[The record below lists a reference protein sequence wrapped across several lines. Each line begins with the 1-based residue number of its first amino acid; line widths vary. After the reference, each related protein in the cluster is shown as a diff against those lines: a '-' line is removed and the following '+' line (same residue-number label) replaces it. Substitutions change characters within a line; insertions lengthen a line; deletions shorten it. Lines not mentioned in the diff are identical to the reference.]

1 MQLSDSFMKPGEID
15 SDKTND
21 RVQELWGE
29 LTGIDD
35 RTDQERTFTIYKRS
49 GSLLVVSDTGC
60 ERLVGPD
67 HGLSKTHIFQEVMN
81 QFGVHSVRPKPSLY
95 PLHD

>member
-15 SDKTND
+15 SERND
-21 RVQELWGE
+21 CVQELWGE

-49 GSLLVVSDTGC
+49 GSLLVIRDTGC

-67 HGLSKTHIFQEVMN
+67 QG
-81 QFGVHSVRPKPSLY
+81 
-95 PLHD
+95 

>member
-1 MQLSDSFMKPGEID
+1 MKPGRMD
-15 SDKTND
+15 SHEANGVD
-21 RVQELWGE
+21 QELWGE
-29 LTGIDD
+29 LIGIDD

-67 HGLSKTHIFQEVMN
+67 HGLSKTRIFQEVMY
-81 QFGVHSVRPKPSLY
+81 QFRVHAVRPKPSLY
-95 PLHD
+95 PLAD